1 LRFYHRL
8 MRCFFAGLPHGVVVP
23 LAGGAA
29 ALGHY
34 LSLALVLTTLVI
46 TPMRRPQTGT
56 PMSAHNLAYEDVSF
70 TARNDGV
77 ALSGWFIPAR
87 NSERVIVFVHGKD
100 SCRSC
105 EFSNGALDFAFDM
118 HERGFNMFMFDLRGH
133 GQSSAARVSFG
144 LREKNDVLGAVD
156 WLLAKGFMRG
166 EIGVLGVSLG
176 SASATYAA
184 AEEPAI
190 GALVID
196 SGFADFGS
204 LAGNM
209 LRRTSGSAMLLTPAL
224 SAISTTLA
232 GVDGLASQ
240 PVAQIP
246 RILPRPIM
254 VIHGADDRLIP
265 PAQAEQL
272 ARAAHTDV
280 WLVAGANHAR
290 TYRTLPV
297 EYTQRV
303 ATFFDNSLQ

>member
-1 LRFYHRL
+1 
-8 MRCFFAGLPHGVVVP
+8 MRRFFAGLPHGVVVP
-23 LAGGAA
+23 VAGGMA
-29 ALGHY
+29 ALGHF
-34 LSLALVLTTLVI
+34 LSLAIVLTTLVI
-46 TPMRRPQTGT
+46 TPMRLPQAGTPQTTHG
-56 PMSAHNLAYEDVSF
+56 LAFEAVRFDS
-70 TARNDGV
+70 RHDNV

-87 NSERVIVFVHGKD
+87 NSDRVIVFVHGKD

-105 EFSNGALDFAFDM
+105 EFSGRALDFANDL
-118 HERGFNMFMFDLRGH
+118 HERGFNVFMLDLRGH

-156 WLLAKGFMRG
+156 WLKAQGFG
-166 EIGVLGVSLG
+166 AGKIGVLGVSLG

-190 GALVID
+190 SALVID
-196 SGFADFGS
+196 SGFADFGT
-204 LAGNM
+204 LASTI
-209 LRRTSGSAMLLTPAL
+209 LRRSSSSATILLPAL
-224 SAISTTLA
+224 GWINTALA
-232 GVDGLASQ
+232 GVNGLASQ

-272 ARAAHTDV
+272 AQAAGTHV

-290 TYRTLPV
+290 TYRTAPV
-297 EYTQRV
+297 EYTRRV
-303 ATFFDNSLQ
+303 AAFFDNSLQ